1 MYNFPFSGSE
11 YEFITKKNICYS
23 LGKQKSQME
32 VQCVH
37 ICVQHLIAD
46 VVTVL
51 FEIKSINIVNIIIN
65 FYNPVHVLTPPFFLK
80 GV

>member
-1 MYNFPFSGSE
+1 MNLLQRKTFV
-11 YEFITKKNICYS
+11 TLWANK
-23 LGKQKSQME
+23 KSQME

-51 FEIKSINIVNIIIN
+51 FEIKSINIVNIIS